1 MFRFKWFSSVKFF
14 LKIFIKFWNSSAL
27 VWLKRLMHAVKLW
40 RIQLS
45 VRLRLSFVWDRKRPR
60 NEQSK
65 NEDEALTAAAT
76 PKRRVIKL
84 TSIKELR
91 AEMCENTH
99 TGYSKKQNSPL
110 LSKEQDSLICEQ
122 FLFSCSTSF
131 LQGFRKCCR
140 TTHLWVASTSSGLWS
155 NIALNCTCWTPP
167 TSGQS
172 NKRKTIALLF
182 PLWLFVSIAARSFSI
197 KYWSTTL
204 ETLAFW
210 DSL

>member
-1 MFRFKWFSSVKFF
+1 MCTASTGECHIHLIRFKWFSSVKFF
-14 LKIFIKFWNSSAL
+14 PKIFIKFWNSSAL
-27 VWLKRLMHAVKLW
+27 VWLKRLMHAVELW

-45 VRLRLSFVWDRKRPR
+45 VFLRLSFVWDRKRPW
-60 NEQSK
+60 NEQD
-65 NEDEALTAAAT
+65 EDEALTAAAT

-99 TGYSKKQNSPL
+99 TGYS
-110 LSKEQDSLICEQ
+110 CFF
-122 FLFSCSTSF
+122 FLKTKFPTVEKSTRCFDMWTDFFLCSTSF

-172 NKRKTIALLF
+172 SKRKTIAQ
-182 PLWLFVSIAARSFSI
+182 
-197 KYWSTTL
+197 YTTL
-204 ETLAFW
+204 
-210 DSL
+210 